1 MKEKPRFIV
10 KCNMDKEYKECEFKI
25 EDSWA
30 SRYGAIVTFHLPYSY
45 TQSQLNGELEKS
57 KNALRKDY
65 NDMNKPSNLFEKII
79 IYFIFGVAILG
90 LVFIISN
97 FIG

>member
-1 MKEKPRFIV
+1 MSERFIV
-10 KCNMDKEYKECEFKI
+10 NRSIDKEGNECEVRI
-25 EDSWA
+25 EDKWA
-30 SRYGAIVTFHLPYSY
+30 SRYTATVTFCLPYPY
-45 TQSQLNGELEKS
+45 DKLQYNKKIKEAKE
-57 KNALRKDY
+57 ALRKDFD
-65 NDMNKPSNLFEKII
+65 DMNKPSNLFEKII